1 MIVITLMI
9 IIVGIVILIQT
20 RKKKQQVPSAQP
32 EIPSVSLREVL
43 PPERTAAAEPALQVP
58 PTATEVNSTAA
69 PEAAATE
76 PTVSVPAR
84 PAEPEVSAEVK
95 ALIEQAVEARRAG
108 NVIASRDLL
117 NDVLK
122 HPLSEAVREE
132 VKSQLS
138 KLSERW
144 LLSKEVMTNDTLTEI
159 YKVKQGD
166 LLANIGN
173 ECKVPYQILQQI
185 NGIQRPEQLQAGQAI
200 KIIRGPFNAVV
211 SRSRFTLDLY
221 LQDKFVKSYKVGLG
235 LPDRQTPTG
244 LWRVK
249 PGDKLIKPT
258 WTDPDTG
265 RTYIADDPDY
275 PLGSRWIGL
284 EGLEGDAKGR
294 TGFAIHGTK
303 DPETIGTQSSKGC
316 IRLYNGDV
324 IELYNLLFAGY
335 SQVRVVD

>member
-1 MIVITLMI
+1 MIILTLMVV
-9 IIVGIVILIQT
+9 IVGIVILIQI
-20 RKKKQQVPSAQP
+20 RKKQQQAPP
-32 EIPSVSLREVL
+32 PLTTIPSVTLTEIL
-43 PPERTAAAEPALQVP
+43 PPEKTAAAEPALQVP
-58 PTATEVNSTAA
+58 EQAAEPTPPEATEARPEISAA
-69 PEAAATE
+69 ENKK
-76 PTVSVPAR
+76 

-95 ALIEQAVEARRAG
+95 ALIERAVEARKAG
-108 NVIASRDLL
+108 KVIVSRDLL
-117 NDVLK
+117 NEALK
-122 HPLSEAVREE
+122 LPLSEAVREE
-132 VKSQLS
+132 IKSQLS
-138 KLSERW
+138 RLSDRW
-144 LLSKEVMTNDTLTEI
+144 LLSKDVLLDDTLTE
-159 YKVKQGD
+159 YYLVQRGD
-166 LLANIGN
+166 LLTNIGN

-185 NGIQRPEQLQAGQAI
+185 NGIQRPEQLQAGQKI
-200 KIIRGPFNAVV
+200 KIIRGPFHATV
-211 SRSRFTLDLY
+211 SRSQFLLDLY
-221 LQDKFVKSYKVGLG
+221 LQDTFVKSYKVGLG

-249 PGDKLIKPT
+249 PADKLIKPT

-335 SQVRVVD
+335 SQVRVAD

>member
-9 IIVGIVILIQT
+9 VIVGIVILIQT
-20 RKKKQQVPSAQP
+20 RKKKQAAAAPEP
-32 EIPSVSLREVL
+32 EIPTVSLPEVL
-43 PPERTAAAEPALQVP
+43 PEERSVSAEPALAVPEPAPEPVP
-58 PTATEVNSTAA
+58 PAMSQGE
-69 PEAAATE
+69 PE
-76 PTVSVPAR
+76 PTAVIK
-84 PAEPEVSAEVK
+84 PAEPEPSEEVK
-95 ALIEQAVEARRAG
+95 ALIEQAVEARKAG
-108 NVIASRDLL
+108 KVIASRDLL

-122 HPLSEAVREE
+122 HPLSETVRQE

-144 LLSKEVMTNDTLTEI
+144 LLSRDVLTDDTLTEI
-159 YKVKQGD
+159 YKVQRGD

-185 NGIQRPEQLQAGQAI
+185 NGIIRAEQLQAGQNI

-211 SRSRFTLDLY
+211 SRSTYTLDLY
-221 LQDKFVKSYKVGLG
+221 LQDKYIKSYKVGLG
-235 LPDRQTPTG
+235 LPNRQTPTG

-284 EGLEGDAKGR
+284 EGLEGEAKGR

-316 IRLYNGDV
+316 IRLFNGDV
-324 IELYNLLFAGY
+324 IELYNLLFAGH
-335 SQVRVVD
+335 SLVRVVD

>member
-9 IIVGIVILIQT
+9 VIVGIVILIQT
-20 RKKKQQVPSAQP
+20 RKKKQA
-32 EIPSVSLREVL
+32 
-43 PPERTAAAEPALQVP
+43 TAAAEP
-58 PTATEVNSTAA
+58 EI
-69 PEAAATE
+69 
-76 PTVSVPAR
+76 PTVSLPEVLPEKPTVSAEPAVQVQEPSPEPVPPAVSH
-84 PAEPEVSAEVK
+84 AEPEPAAVIKPTEPEPSEEVK
-95 ALIEQAVEARRAG
+95 ALIEQAVEARKAG
-108 NVIASRDLL
+108 KVIASRDLL

-122 HPLSEAVREE
+122 HPLSEAVRQE

-144 LLSKEVMTNDTLTEI
+144 LLSRDVMTDDTLTEI
-159 YKVKQGD
+159 YKVKRGD

-173 ECKVPYQILQQI
+173 ECKVPYQIIQQI
-185 NGIQRPEQLQAGQAI
+185 NGIVRAEQLQAGQNL

-211 SRSRFTLDLY
+211 SRSTYTLDLY
-221 LQDKFVKSYKVGLG
+221 LQDKYIKSYKVGLG

-284 EGLEGDAKGR
+284 EGLEGEAKGR

-316 IRLYNGDV
+316 IRLFNGDV
-324 IELYNLLFAGY
+324 IELYNLLYAGH
-335 SQVRVVD
+335 SLVRVVD

>member
-1 MIVITLMI
+1 MIVVTLMI
-9 IIVGIVILIQT
+9 VIVGIVILIQT
-20 RKKKQQVPSAQP
+20 RKKKQQIPPAQSEIPAVSLP
-32 EIPSVSLREVL
+32 EIL
-43 PPERTAAAEPALQVP
+43 PPERAAAAEPALQVP
-58 PTATEVNSTAA
+58 EPAAEAISATSSAGAAEPTA
-69 PEAAATE
+69 
-76 PTVSVPAR
+76 PAVVK
-84 PAEPEVSAEVK
+84 PAEPEVSPEVK

-108 NVIASRDLL
+108 KIIASRDLL

-122 HPLSEAVREE
+122 HPLSDAVREE

-144 LLSKEVMTNDTLTEI
+144 LLSKDVLTDDTLTEI
-159 YKVKQGD
+159 YIVKPGD

-173 ECKVPYQILQQI
+173 ECRVPYQIVQQI
-185 NGIQRPEQLQAGQAI
+185 NGIQRAEQLQAGQKI

-221 LQDKFVKSYKVGLG
+221 LQDKFVKGYKVGLG

-284 EGLEGDAKGR
+284 EGMEGDAKGR

-316 IRLYNGDV
+316 IRLYNGDA